1 MSFRIPILSVALT
14 IVATAPIWLVGYIVR
29 PNLWETDDGSPHL
42 FRTLVMLEAQ
52 SRYLGFPRWVP
63 DFFLGY
69 GYPVFNYYA
78 SMTYSVVSLMARVG
92 VPIYSGFE
100 ALGAVS
106 VVFGAIG
113 VSACVRAFWPV
124 SSGRLGSIAGVAG
137 GLTYVAAPY
146 PFVTNLYVRGD
157 LPEAICLALLPW
169 FILSVHGAFHDWT
182 SSPRKIGLIT
192 GTIGALLLL
201 THSLSAVMAAGCVII
216 WSICQVA
223 FARQRSVK
231 ALGRLAWG
239 GALALGLTAFAAGPM
254 LLERDA
260 VQVDVIKFPIEG
272 ILQTLSAPFG
282 VGSPISR
289 PSRSPYGEELS
300 AVDWQFAFRYPWGPP
315 GWDGPVKPGAVQI
328 AILAM
333 ASLGVVAWRVG
344 RFRASLSGRSPAE
357 LVLPPVSQSELGA
370 LTGSFGLVA
379 IAWFLNTNW
388 STTVW
393 LSIDALRW
401 LQFPSRLY
409 GPFSMGVGLIVGCA
423 VSRAPTQ
430 LILSA
435 VGIVIAG
442 CSLIASTLY
451 GAPFPYPGATSQP
464 VSRSSLVDAEY
475 ARDTWAGRV
484 TSSGEFTPRLF
495 DVAAKQRDDDTR
507 LGLIGRPRG
516 NHVLDWQ
523 YPPASWIGGTVLVY
537 QGEAR
542 IRSLRSRGLINEVQV
557 DVETGGAT
565 IAWHQLDF
573 PGWRALVDGVPVPIR
588 TPAYRADE
596 DATLGFQ
603 LVDVP
608 QGSHTVTAVFGS
620 TPVRIFGDAISFGT
634 AVVLAC
640 ALALQ
645 SRRTKARSLS
655 LLSAL
660 GASVVIAIL
669 TGGQLSSE
677 VAGQLTRRLVGD
689 APNRIIMDIAEA
701 VTSGQARLSS
711 PTGTRL
717 ASDAFLDVGVT
728 QIGLSDMV
736 GDAIDPHAHGGRR
749 RRWVFM
755 HPPSRATV
763 TFAVQHTGTV
773 FQSGV
778 GMRSDAW
785 KTDYGDGMVFTVE
798 ISPAVGDR
806 SKQAVQRCSLRIN
819 PRALED
825 ERRWIEFRVPLD
837 RWVGQTVDLTLL
849 TGPVEDVRND
859 WGGWGNPM
867 VVVDTSIR
875 RPANGPRPPASV
887 VPNPDTGCAPE
898 SG

>member
-1 MSFRIPILSVALT
+1 
-14 IVATAPIWLVGYIVR
+14 
-29 PNLWETDDGSPHL
+29 
-42 FRTLVMLEAQ
+42 
-52 SRYLGFPRWVP
+52 
-63 DFFLGY
+63 
-69 GYPVFNYYA
+69 
-78 SMTYSVVSLMARVG
+78 MARVG

-106 VVFGAIG
+106 VVLGAIG

-157 LPEAICLALLPW
+157 LPEAICLAILPW
-169 FILSVHGAFHDWT
+169 FILSVHGAFHDWS
-182 SSPRKIGLIT
+182 SSPRRIGLIT
-192 GTIGALLLL
+192 GALGALLLL
-201 THSLSAVMAAGCVII
+201 THSLSAVMAAGCAII
-216 WSICQVA
+216 WSIGQFA
-223 FARQRSVK
+223 FAWRRSVK

-239 GALALGLTAFAAGPM
+239 GVLALGLTAFATGPM
-254 LLERDA
+254 LLEREA

-300 AVDWQFAFRYPWGPP
+300 AVDWQFAFRYPW
-315 GWDGPVKPGAVQI
+315 
-328 AILAM
+328 
-333 ASLGVVAWRVG
+333 AWRVG

-357 LVLPPVSQSELGA
+357 LVYPPVSPSELGA

-379 IAWFLNTNW
+379 ITWFLNTNW

-393 LSIDALRW
+393 LSIDTLRW

-423 VSRAPTQ
+423 VSRAPTR

-435 VGIVIAG
+435 VGLVIAG

-451 GAPFPYPGATSQP
+451 GAPFPYPGATSQA

-495 DVAAKQRDDDTR
+495 DVAAKQRDEDTR

-523 YPPASWIGGTVLVY
+523 YPPASWIGSTVLVY

-565 IAWHQLDF
+565 IAWRQLDF
-573 PGWRALVDGVPVPIR
+573 PGWR
-588 TPAYRADE
+588 PAYRADE

-620 TPVRIFGDAISFGT
+620 TPVRILGDAISFGT

-655 LLSAL
+655 HLSAL
-660 GASVVIAIL
+660 GASVVIAVL

-763 TFAVQHTGTV
+763 TFGVQHTGTF

-859 WGGWGNPM
+859 WGG
-867 VVVDTSIR
+867 
-875 RPANGPRPPASV
+875 
-887 VPNPDTGCAPE
+887 
-898 SG
+898 

>member
-1 MSFRIPILSVALT
+1 MV
-14 IVATAPIWLVGYIVR
+14 TAPIWMIGYVVR

-42 FRTLVMLEAQ
+42 FRTLVMMEAQ
-52 SRYLGFPRWVP
+52 SRHFSFPRWVP

-78 SMTYSVVSLMARVG
+78 SLTYGVVSLIARLGFPV
-92 VPIYSGFE
+92 YSVFE

-113 VSACVRAFWPV
+113 VTACVRAFWPV
-124 SSGRLGSIAGVAG
+124 SSGRSGSLAGVAG
-137 GLTYVAAPY
+137 GLVYVAAPY

-169 FILSVHGAFHDWT
+169 FILSIHKACHVWSAPL
-182 SSPRKIGLIT
+182 PRFGLIA

-201 THSLSAVMAAGCVII
+201 THSLSAVMAACCAMVWTVCQLVITPHRAKI
-216 WSICQVA
+216 SLLQLSLGGVLA
-223 FARQRSVK
+223 F
-231 ALGRLAWG
+231 
-239 GALALGLTAFAAGPM
+239 GLTSFATGPM

-260 VQVDVIKFPIEG
+260 VQVDVIKFPVQG
-272 ILQTLSAPFG
+272 ILEMLSAPFG
-282 VGSPISR
+282 VGSSIAR
-289 PSRSPYGEELS
+289 PERSPYGVELS

-333 ASLGVVAWRVG
+333 ASLGVVTWYVS
-344 RFRASLSGRSPAE
+344 RARIAPRIDRNAQSDC
-357 LVLPPVSQSELGA
+357 PPVSQSELGA
-370 LTGSFGLVA
+370 VA
-379 IAWFLNTNW
+379 GAASLIAITWFLNTNW

-393 LSIDALRW
+393 LTFDALRW

-423 VSRAPTQ
+423 ISRAPIP
-430 LILSA
+430 LALSGFGTLA
-435 VGIVIAG
+435 AG
-442 CSLIASTLY
+442 CALIASTLTV
-451 GAPFPYPGATSQP
+451 APFPFPGAIPQL
-464 VSRSSLVDAEY
+464 VNRISLVEAEY

-484 TSSGEFTPRLF
+484 TSSGEFTPRMF
-495 DVAAKQRDDDTR
+495 DVAATQREADTR

-523 YPPASWIGGTVLVY
+523 YPPASWLGGTAMTY
-537 QGEAR
+537 EGQAR
-542 IRSLRSRGLINEVQV
+542 ISSIRSRGLVNEIEV
-557 DVETGGAT
+557 DVEGDGAT
-565 IAWHQLDF
+565 IGWHQLDF
-573 PGWRALVDGVPVPIR
+573 PGWRALVDGVQVPIR

-608 QGSHTVTAVFGS
+608 RGRHTVTTVFGS
-620 TPVRIFGDAISFGT
+620 TMVRISSDGITFAATVGLAI
-634 AVVLAC
+634 VLA
-640 ALALQ
+640 AQ
-645 SRRTKARSLS
+645 VRRDRTRSLPQIAS
-655 LLSAL
+655 LV
-660 GASVVIAIL
+660 ASVVL
-669 TGGQLSSE
+669 TLLAGGQLGSE
-677 VAGQLTRRLVGD
+677 ISNQFARRLVGD
-689 APNRIIMDIAEA
+689 APNRIIVDIAEA
-701 VTSGQARLSS
+701 VSSGQARLSS
-711 PTGTRL
+711 PTGSRL
-717 ASDAFLDVGVT
+717 ASDAFLNVGFM

-736 GDAIDPHAHGGRR
+736 GVAVDPRAHGGRR
-749 RRWVFM
+749 RRWLFM

-763 TFAVQHTGTV
+763 TFKIRDTGTV

-778 GMRSDAW
+778 GLRPDAW
-785 KTDYGDGMVFTVE
+785 LTDYGDGMVFAVE
-798 ISPAVGDR
+798 ISPAGVEKGLG
-806 SKQAVQRCSLRIN
+806 AGGQRCSLRIN

-887 VPNPDTGCAPE
+887 VPYPDTGCAPE
-898 SG
+898 KD